1 MAKLKKGSKA
11 AKAWGA
17 KMKRARNKP
26 TRSRAKRKITVK
38 SRKRRGTVQMARR
51 KTNYK
56 RRAKSATS
64 SIMSGVFKP
73 KGMIAAV
80 ILGLGAAALANYVP
94 IQIPYK
100 EELAAGLVGGVPA
113 AGAVFALK
121 QLPTIN
127 LGSISSNGYV
137 AGY

>member
-1 MAKLKKGSKA
+1 MD
-11 AKAWGA
+11 
-17 KMKRARNKP
+17 
-26 TRSRAKRKITVK
+26 
-38 SRKRRGTVQMARR
+38 
-51 KTNYK
+51 
-56 RRAKSATS
+56 
-64 SIMSGVFKP
+64 
-73 KGMIAAV
+73 
-80 ILGLGAAALANYVP
+80 LGLGAAALANYVP